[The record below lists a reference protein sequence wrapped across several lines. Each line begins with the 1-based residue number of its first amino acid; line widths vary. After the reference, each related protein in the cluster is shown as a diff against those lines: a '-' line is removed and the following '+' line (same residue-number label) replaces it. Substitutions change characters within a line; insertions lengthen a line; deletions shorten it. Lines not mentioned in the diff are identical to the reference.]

1 MAWFKRTDKGIQTST
16 EDKKDTP
23 KGLWYKTPSGK
34 VIDTEELK
42 RNLYVSPEDGYHVR
56 IGSKEYFE
64 LFFDNNVFLEL
75 NETLTSK
82 DPLKFEDTK
91 KYPERLKAAQEK
103 TKLKDAVRTA
113 VGKSLGKDIVIAA
126 MDFAF
131 IGGSMGSVVG
141 EKIARAID
149 YSIKNKV
156 PFLMVSKS
164 GGARMM
170 EASLSLMQLV
180 KTSSKLAQLAGA
192 KVPYISLCTD
202 PTTGGTTASYA
213 MLGDVNI
220 AEPNAL
226 IAFAGGPAKAI
237 NAFGSGPRVV
247 RDTTGKDLPEGFQK
261 SEFVLEH
268 GFLDAIYER
277 KQLKKQINLYIDL
290 IQNLPIRKEQLIS

>member
-1 MAWFKRTDKGIQTST
+1 MAWFKRKEKGINTPT
-16 EDKKDTP
+16 EAKKDTP

-34 VIDTEELK
+34 IIDTEELK

-64 LFFDNNVFLEL
+64 LLFDDNKFKEL
-75 NETLTSK
+75 NTKITAK

-91 KYPERLKAAQEK
+91 KYPDRLKAAQEK
-103 TKLKDAVRTA
+103 TNLKDAVRTA
-113 VGKSLGKDIVIAA
+113 VGKSLGEDIVIAV
-126 MDFAF
+126 MDFSF

-141 EKIARAID
+141 EKISRAIE
-149 YSIKNKV
+149 YSIQNKL

-180 KTSSKLAQLAGA
+180 KTSAKLAQLAEA
-192 KVPYISLCTD
+192 KIPYISLCTD
-202 PTTGGTTASYA
+202 PTTGGTTASFA
-213 MLGDVNI
+213 MLGDINI

-226 IAFAGGPAKAI
+226 IAFA
-237 NAFGSGPRVV
+237 GPRVV
-247 RDTTGKDLPEGFQK
+247 RDTTGKDLPEGFQR

-268 GFLDAIYER
+268 GFLDGIYER
-277 KQLKKQINLYIDL
+277 KDLKQQINLYIDL
-290 IQNLPIRKEQLIS
+290 IQNQPIRA